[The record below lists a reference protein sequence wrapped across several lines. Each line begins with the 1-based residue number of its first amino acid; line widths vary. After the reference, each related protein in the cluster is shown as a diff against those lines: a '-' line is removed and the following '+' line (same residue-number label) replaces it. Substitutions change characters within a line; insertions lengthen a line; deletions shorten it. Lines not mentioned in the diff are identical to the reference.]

1 MKNKHSHPS
10 IHFHGFFPK
19 ESLQTSSNQLQHP
32 SSAIWTRILFLGWK
46 EKRAAGALQK
56 VIIDSVSIVHRDNK
70 TGGVSIHRYLYLR
83 NRQGSR
89 DKNSFPVHIPSIQ
102 CWLLLYNRSPSKQN
116 HLLPM
121 GGQQH
126 PSNNQGLQ
134 WKRFGSNHYPA
145 RFSVMI

>member
-56 VIIDSVSIVHRDNK
+56 LIIDSVSIVHRDNK

-83 NRQGSR
+83 NRQGSGV
-89 DKNSFPVHIPSIQ
+89 KNLFLVIFPSIHA
-102 CWLLLYNRSPSKQN
+102 WFFLYNESRSN
-116 HLLPM
+116 
-121 GGQQH
+121 
-126 PSNNQGLQ
+126 
-134 WKRFGSNHYPA
+134 
-145 RFSVMI
+145 